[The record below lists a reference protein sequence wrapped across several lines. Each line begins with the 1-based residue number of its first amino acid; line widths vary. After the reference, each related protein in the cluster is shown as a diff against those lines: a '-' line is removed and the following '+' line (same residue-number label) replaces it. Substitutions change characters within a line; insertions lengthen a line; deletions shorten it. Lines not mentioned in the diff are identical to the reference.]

1 MGLVSV
7 AFQVVGSG
15 LKHCHDGSNHL
26 VFRYQLLT
34 ILSCIRVSEFVR
46 RVPLISHPS
55 CFDYC
60 LAILI
65 QQEFILVQ
73 QVRLES
79 KQLPIPKSSEQL
91 VASQAILILYL
102 QVIS

>member
-26 VFRYQLLT
+26 IFRYQLLT

-79 KQLPIPKSSEQL
+79 QQLPIPKSEQL